1 MNLRPISLGLRS
13 NPARSGYAGAARLIN
28 CFAEEVGEEGI
39 APWNV
44 IGCSGFDNFST
55 LTDGAAVRAMLALTD
70 ADLYVVSGRLVFR
83 VDPTGT
89 ATVLGGIASDAL
101 CTMARNRRAIPE
113 IAVVSGGLVYQIVG
127 GVLTQVSDPDLPS
140 ATSVAG
146 LNGYFVFQLA
156 DGRMFS
162 SGLDEIDVGAL
173 DFSSASSD
181 PDNAMRVYTRGQD
194 LLSFGTRSL
203 EFWQDAGNE
212 TFPFSRVTSRQI
224 GMLAAASVADIDQT
238 CAWVAHD
245 GTVRMLQGYDG
256 ARISTHAVE
265 RSIKSDASQADIT
278 ACAWQELGHSF
289 YALSGTD
296 WTWVY
301 DATTRLWHERE
312 SYGEGRWRIGQA
324 LRFAGQTVL
333 GDYELGKLYTLD
345 DETYT
350 EAGEHLVTKIIT
362 PPVTNGGQ
370 KFRLDRV
377 ELDMETG
384 IGLASASAHEADPQ
398 VMLDYTRDGVNFS
411 AQRMMSA
418 GRMGQSMAKVFA
430 TRLGQHDS
438 VSLRFSISAPV
449 RRRIIGTRVG
459 VS

>member
-55 LTDGAAVRAMLALTD
+55 LTDGGAVRAMLALDD
-70 ADLYVVSGRLVFR
+70 AKAYVVSGRGVYR
-83 VDPTGT
+83 VDAGGSSTL
-89 ATVLGGIASDAL
+89 LGGFPTAGF
-101 CTMARNRRAIPE
+101 CTMARNRKAIPE
-113 IAVVSGGLVYQIVG
+113 VAIVSDGLVYQIVSD
-127 GVLTQVSDPDLPS
+127 VLTQVSDPDLPP

-146 LNGYFVFQLA
+146 LNGYFVFQLT

-173 DFSSASSD
+173 DFAAASSD
-181 PDNAMRVYTRGQD
+181 PDNAMRVYARGQD

-203 EFWQDAGNE
+203 EFWQDAGAE

-224 GMLAAASVADIDQT
+224 GMLASSSVADIDQT

-256 ARISTHAVE
+256 VRISTHAVE
-265 RSIKSDASQADIT
+265 RSIKSDPLPAGIT
-278 ACAWQELGHSF
+278 ACSWQELGHSF
-289 YALSGTD
+289 YALSGTA

-324 LRFAGQTVL
+324 LRFAGRTVL
-333 GDYELGKLYTLD
+333 GDYELGRLYTLD
-345 DETYT
+345 DETYS
-350 EAGEHLVTKIIT
+350 EAGAHLVTKIVT
-362 PPVTNGGQ
+362 PPITNGGQ

-384 IGLASASAHEADPQ
+384 IGLASALEHEADPQ
-398 VMLDYTRDGVNFS
+398 VMLDYTRDGVNYS